1 MPQKIGQNRHL
12 RPPWACTANFL
23 FLALSIV
30 LSLGPHSRVMPRP
43 WWASYPFMW
52 GKIHSFTT
60 SLFEGLAI
68 FELLTLY
75 GLCQLLGTS
84 IWHVLLS
91 FG

>member
-1 MPQKIGQNRHL
+1 
-12 RPPWACTANFL
+12 
-23 FLALSIV
+23 
-30 LSLGPHSRVMPRP
+30 
-43 WWASYPFMW
+43 MW